1 MARTRLRLLPCLFA
15 TFLAFPF
22 PSAAFDAPLSDTAVR
37 QAYFMGQRHDE
48 SLGRFLDKYAKHLRA
63 PKTGPYISSVV
74 FFTPYALMAQLSSQ
88 RPYGYSAQQ
97 AEIEHRHMVET
108 VQVTVEIQL
117 TDTYPAFIP
126 NPSGQTTGTPWDYTA
141 RPSNFWQVFQI
152 QVISDK
158 KTLVPFKYSGEPNYI
173 CGDSDVQALAPGEF
187 CTLVGATVQM
197 EFLAD
202 AFAPGDATIQI
213 DPPEGDQVVVDFDL
227 SSFR

>member
-1 MARTRLRLLPCLFA
+1 MARTRLRLLSCLFA

-22 PSAAFDAPLSDTAVR
+22 PSAAFDTPLSDTAVR

-48 SLGRFLDKYAKHLRA
+48 SLGRFLDKYAKHLRL
-63 PKTGPYISSVV
+63 PKTGPYISSVA

-141 RPSNFWQVFQI
+141 RPSNFWQDFQI

-158 KTLVPFKYSGEPNYI
+158 KTLVPFKYSGEPDYV
-173 CGDSDVQALAPGEF
+173 CGDGGCS
-187 CTLVGATVQM
+187 LVGATVQL

-213 DPPEGDQVVVDFDL
+213 DPPEGDQVAVDFDL